1 MHRMWPGPP
10 EMTCILHMHAQPV
23 RKKQGVNRWSKEL
36 ACPAAS
42 GKQQRRGA
50 CSRAESSRVLLAPGV
65 PDTED
70 RLTKLRGVVP
80 CPAVG
85 AIDGSKGATE
95 GRGRPAI
102 RQMRA
107 RLRPTIRL
115 VDRRRRRRELA
126 EVAGRATVQR
136 TRKRSPRVQI
146 VPRQR
151 RWQRVYRPQGTR
163 SAQGRHDCGSHL
175 AAAGA
180 CEAKRTSRSL
190 SSHPA
195 LSCDVLVQE
204 ADAFAG
210 VVVASALAPVAHA
223 SRARGESANATS
235 AFARRRPI
243 RPTRGI
249 PATTAEQLR
258 VTTLQVLGGKQRK
271 KRQVQVAARGWSC

>member
-1 MHRMWPGPP
+1 MRRWP
-10 EMTCILHMHAQPV
+10 
-23 RKKQGVNRWSKEL
+23 KEL
-36 ACPAAS
+36 ACAAAS

-80 CPAVG
+80 CPSVG

-95 GRGRPAI
+95 GRGRPTI
-102 RQMRA
+102 RQVRA

-136 TRKRSPRVQI
+136 TRKRPPRVQI
-146 VPRQR
+146 VPRHR
-151 RWQRVYRPQGTR
+151 RWQRVQRPQGTR
-163 SAQGRHDCGSHL
+163 SAQGRPDGGSHL

-180 CEAKRTSRSL
+180 SEAKRTSRSL

-195 LSCDVLVQE
+195 LRRDVLVQE

-223 SRARGESANATS
+223 SRARGESANARS

-243 RPTRGI
+243 SPTRGS
-249 PATTAEQLR
+249 ATTSSRNNFASF
-258 VTTLQVLGGKQRK
+258 GRK
-271 KRQVQVAARGWSC
+271 KAKEKPGRGAARGWSCQKFACSK